1 MRFLLVDEQRPP
13 REWPQPVEML
23 QQQVRDAFTNL
34 ELIKYYLINL
44 QNIATE
50 EDCTSFDYSW

>member
-1 MRFLLVDEQRPP
+1 MDEQRTP

-34 ELIKYYLINL
+34 ELIKYYLTNL
-44 QNIATE
+44 QNIAKD

>member
-1 MRFLLVDEQRPP
+1 MDEQRTPQ
-13 REWPQPVEML
+13 EWPQPVEML

-34 ELIKYYLINL
+34 ELINYYLINL
-44 QNIATE
+44 QNITTE

>member
-1 MRFLLVDEQRPP
+1 MRFLIVDEQGTPQ
-13 REWPQPVEML
+13 EWPQSVEML

-44 QNIATE
+44 QNIN
-50 EDCTSFDYSW
+50 

>member
-1 MRFLLVDEQRPP
+1 MDEQRTP

-23 QQQVRDAFTNL
+23 QQQVRDAFANL

-50 EDCTSFDYSW
+50 EDCNSFDYSW